1 MCGRYRLTTKGKTLE
16 ELFGAEL
23 DADSPGSW
31 PVKPRF
37 NVAPTDLMPV
47 VRVADDG
54 LRHISGMRWGL
65 VPFWSKDLSA
75 GARMINARSETVLE
89 KAAFKD
95 CLRRRRCLVLAD
107 GFYEW
112 KTLAAPPAGPRGKKK
127 PNKQPMLFAF
137 DDDHP
142 FAMAGLWAR
151 WKGPPGTNAG
161 GDPTSILVETFTIL
175 TAPANELVGPVHD
188 RMPLILDAADQAEWL
203 DPRVEHVD
211 VARLAEPR
219 VLERFVMRAVSS
231 KVGNVKNDDESIL
244 IADDAAQ
251 GVMPLGEPEKKTR

>member
-1 MCGRYRLTTKGKTLE
+1 MCGRYRLSTKGKTLE

-23 DADSPGSW
+23 DAESPGSW

-54 LRHISGMRWGL
+54 RRHISGLRWGL

-112 KTLAAPPAGPRGKKK
+112 KTLAGPPDGPRGGKKK
-127 PNKQPMLFAF
+127 PSKQPMLFAF

-151 WKGPPGTNAG
+151 WKGPVEPEGAAVV
-161 GDPTSILVETFTIL
+161 VETFTIL

-188 RMPLILDAADQAEWL
+188 RMPLILDPADHAEWL
-203 DPRVEHVD
+203 DPSNEHVD
-211 VARLAEPR
+211 VARLAEPHTI
-219 VLERFVMRAVSS
+219 ERFTMRLVSS

-244 IADDAAQ
+244 IPDDAAQ
-251 GVMPLGEPEKKTR
+251 VVLPLGEPRKKTSSD